1 MNPEEKEKNI
11 DTSHNLAVGTSFPV
25 DVYTGTNEY
34 LTPLKCAKGVTMYDK
49 MQNDT
54 DVSMVLQVTTTPII
68 GSEWIIRSQTGDQ
81 KDVDIATFF
90 YDYFW
95 EKAPDKFSK
104 ILNDILLMLI
114 YGFVF
119 FEKVWVE
126 KWIEG
131 KQYLMMDL
139 QFRHPLTIEEMD
151 IKKRIVKQYS
161 DGKYL
166 EMSFDTLLMF
176 VYRQQGD
183 DFWGRSLLRPC
194 YQPFEDKMLNT
205 GKWRIAGTKQATG
218 FLHVEHPA
226 TLKKDDPQYKDLE
239 SALTKIATSKNP
251 FLITPPNF
259 KVTAHQPAITADF
272 FQKTDETWSI
282 KIRNTGLANFMGL
295 GTTSTG
301 SYSVG
306 EIQLD
311 MFMKSEEAVCRQI
324 EQKFNEVLREMVI
337 VNFGI
342 QDHYPEL
349 QCPTLNKALAL
360 KQLEAIKE
368 YFRMGAVKV
377 TKKDE
382 AEIRS
387 RTGFQMRDEE
397 DEIIEV
403 NPNTPASASAVQPQ
417 ITNVK
422 DVKENIKLTNSFN
435 PSKRNA
441 EIDSL
446 SNEMQMTMT
455 SNLGIIADKAIADI
469 RAYLKKN
476 GTAGLFDNITFG
488 KNNYQSVLFKKIS
501 FLVSKGWDDAKAF
514 ATKEGFYNAKTTLED
529 GDINKV
535 PKVLKSYVAN
545 KAKNL
550 AQQQVTELEAI
561 VWNTANKP
569 DVGIDIDELIAEI
582 GNKVNTY
589 VKSQKIQA
597 QADMAVVQ
605 TLNDSEQT
613 FYKSEEVEIAYFVY
627 VATIDGSTTEYCK
640 WLNGRTFTPYG
651 QVYKL
656 IYPPRHFGCRS
667 YLIPVFGKV
676 SIPDLSRHDTVPP
689 PSLMAIQQF

>member
-1 MNPEEKEKNI
+1 MIPEEKKESNI
-11 DTSHNLAVGTSFPV
+11 DTSHNVAVGTSFPL
-25 DVYTGTNEY
+25 DVFAGTNEY
-34 LTPLKCAKGVTMYDK
+34 LQTLKCARGVRMYDQ

-54 DVSMVLQVTTTPII
+54 DVSMVLQVTSTPII
-68 GSEWIIRSQTGDQ
+68 GSDWIIRSQSDDQ
-81 KDVDIATFF
+81 KDRDIANFF

-104 ILNDILLMLI
+104 ILQDILLMLI
-114 YGFVF
+114 YGFVY

-126 KWIEG
+126 KWIGG
-131 KQYLMMDL
+131 KQYLICEL
-139 QFRHPLTIEEMD
+139 QFRHPLTIDEID

-161 DGKYL
+161 DGKYF
-166 EMSFDTLLMF
+166 EMSFDNLAMF
-176 VYRQQGD
+176 VYKQQGD
-183 DFWGRSLLRPC
+183 DYWGRSLIRPC
-194 YQPFEDKMLNT
+194 YQPFEDKKLNT

-218 FLHVEHPA
+218 FIHVEHPA
-226 TLKKDDPQYKDLE
+226 NLKKEDAEYKAVE
-239 SALTKIATSKNP
+239 TALTKIATSKNP
-251 FLITPPNF
+251 YLITPPNF

-272 FQKTDETWSI
+272 FAKTDETWSI

-306 EIQLD
+306 EIQLN
-311 MFMKSEEAVCRQI
+311 MFMEAEEAVCRYI

-337 VNFGI
+337 VNFGQ
-342 QDHYPEL
+342 QDKYPEL
-349 QCPTLNKALAL
+349 KCPTLNKTLAL

-382 AEIRS
+382 DEIRT
-387 RTGFQMRDEE
+387 RTGFQMRDDE
-397 DEIIEV
+397 DEIIPI
-403 NPNTPASASAVQPQ
+403 NSNIPAEQP
-417 ITNVK
+417 IATTNIKNV
-422 DVKENIKLTNSFN
+422 KLTNAFS
-435 PSKRNA
+435 PTKRKGD
-441 EIDSL
+441 IDSL
-446 SNEMQMTMT
+446 SKEMQMTMT

-501 FLVSKGWDDAKAF
+501 FLVSKGWDDAKAY
-514 ATKEGFYNAKTTLED
+514 ASKEGFYNAKTTLED

-582 GNKVNTY
+582 GNKVDLY
-589 VKSQKIQA
+589 IKSQKIQT

-627 VATIDGSTTEYCK
+627 VATIDNATTEYCK

-651 QVYKL
+651 QAYKL

-667 YLIPVFGKV
+667 YLVPVFGKV
-676 SIPDLSRHDTVPP
+676 SIPDMSRHDTLPP